1 MSKIR
6 LFKIFSLFLVVA
18 LFVSSSSAMFSSASS
33 ESEQYNNTQST
44 DNRVTADYS
53 FRSPSSNM
61 QVSEFDWS
69 PESVATY
76 AEGANSVDVII
87 GVNDNSVGYSEL
99 SNIVRKNCG
108 SVTETISINGSDVM
122 VVNLP
127 VSVVSKV
134 VDQVETSNLSR
145 YVEPNGL
152 CQVNLT
158 PNDAFW
164 RFQWGPKKIGA
175 EVAWNTVTG
184 NKDILVAVIDTGIDY
199 THPDL
204 IANYVPLGY
213 DFVNM
218 DDDPL
223 DDHGHGTHCAGI
235 IAAKLNNY
243 VGVAGI
249 AQVQIMAEKGLG
261 KTGSGSFINLAKCII
276 HATNAGAKIISN
288 SWGSDDDSKVISEAI
303 DYATANGVL
312 VFASAGN
319 HESGASFT
327 STYPACYDSVVAVSS
342 TDSSN
347 KLSSFSNYGS
357 YVDVAAP
364 GSSIYSTMPTYNVT
378 LNNARGLTTYYAY
391 MSGTSMACP
400 HAAGVAALIWSK
412 NPEMPA
418 DLVRYQLESS
428 CTDLGSEGFDIYF
441 GHGLINAKAAVEYIF
456 PEDLLISEFN
466 VYKPYIKVDEP
477 VALNATIFN
486 RSLKIQ
492 SNLQVQL
499 LVNGSVVNST
509 VINSISPG
517 AFAYASLS
525 WIPSNIGIYNLTYYL
540 VPGPDESTVENN
552 FASATLVVG
561 ASPPEENWTLLYE
574 DLREWDGSDLK
585 AVYSQLYSDVAYFKV
600 EFYSQWNQL
609 SKDINTA
616 ILIDTDNDP
625 LTGLSGNYY
634 INQNAG
640 IGTDCM
646 ILVGEEGLALV
657 NWNLTLGFFD
667 FDSPIYLAYL
677 DASDYSDEFVVGVWL
692 ADLESNP
699 EFDFVV
705 GDAYSDWDWMP
716 DAGYLPFIQDSAEHE
731 LTVTLFNA
739 TGIEPNGTLV
749 LNAAVFNF
757 GLIDKT
763 NVTLQLLINGAVV
776 ENFTVAQLGSGS
788 FYPLIY
794 NWKPVLEGRYNLT
807 VYTQPV
813 KGEVSTT
820 NNFKTITVP
829 VSQKIALISDIGSLD
844 TIRSII
850 VPMGVTYDSYYNN
863 SYALYTQNLTLLNRY
878 SAVIF
883 YNYDRGI
890 TPLEQSTLNS
900 YLAEGGNLI
909 ITGIDSLGSP
919 DDLLLA
925 DVVRSSSVGD
935 RIGEP
940 NFHVVN
946 SLHPIMN
953 GPYGKFALDYTV
965 SGLYDD
971 NDAAVA
977 DTTRN
982 ASAIAELADGKAK
995 IIATASLSGKVVYWN
1010 GHGLGDWLL
1019 DDDCTAMLK
1028 NTLIWVLD
1036 VVAPETVVEYE
1047 DVWHIEDFSIP
1058 LAASDYFGVNETYY
1072 KLNGGPVQI
1081 VSVNGQPQIT
1091 VQNANNTL
1099 EYWSIDLVGNEEPHK
1114 FLTEIKLDKTPPT
1127 GWLQINNGASYTSSI
1142 TVELTFEV
1150 TDDLSGVDQIRF
1162 SNDEDFEDEA
1172 WEAVSTSKSWV
1183 LTSGDGSKTVYCQI
1197 KNNAVL
1203 YSTLP
1208 ATIILDTIPP
1218 TANAGS
1224 TQTVTVGKSVT
1235 LNGGNSADNLG
1246 ILSYLWDFGD
1256 GSKGSGSTVIHTY
1269 STVGTYSAKLTVE
1282 DSAGN
1287 IATDTVMVVIQAK
1300 TSTTPS
1306 PTYSPHPTSAPTV
1319 SPTASPTAT
1328 SSPTATPSPNTVDFV
1343 KDDGTTAVIAI
1354 GGNITTSQITNA
1366 SIYVDQSTAKT
1377 FFNFVI
1383 TGQTGTV
1390 GICNFTIPK
1399 HQVPIG
1405 TLPEVYL
1412 GDQVVASQGY
1422 SEDYGNYYVWYIVT
1436 FSSHEVSIV
1445 FTEHSST
1452 TVSSFWYILIATVA
1466 IISVFVVSEVYLI
1479 RNRKKSHT

>member
-1 MSKIR
+1 MVKSRISKF
-6 LFKIFSLFLVVA
+6 LSLLLAILLIVNVN
-18 LFVSSSSAMFSSASS
+18 LLLLGPVSCTSDYYVDSQLNENVNDYSTFRSGPSNLQASGFNWSS
-33 ESEQYNNTQST
+33 ESVNE
-44 DNRVTADYS
+44 
-53 FRSPSSNM
+53 
-61 QVSEFDWS
+61 
-69 PESVATY
+69 Y
-76 AEGANSVDVII
+76 AQGDTSIEVII
-87 GVNDNSVGYSEL
+87 GVNDQLVGYSKL
-99 SNIVRKNCG
+99 SNLVMKNGG
-108 SVTETISINGSDVM
+108 SVTDTISINGSNALIVD
-122 VVNLP
+122 LP
-127 VSVVSKV
+127 VSAVSKF
-134 VDQVETSNLSR
+134 VDQVESSNLSR
-145 YVEPNGL
+145 YVEPNGI
-152 CQVNLT
+152 CRVNFT

-175 EVAWNTVTG
+175 EAAWDTVTG
-184 NKDILVAVIDTGIDY
+184 GSNVLVAVIDTGIDY

-223 DDHGHGTHCAGI
+223 DDYGHGTHCAGI
-235 IAAKLNNY
+235 IAAKLNDKI
-243 VGVAGI
+243 GVAGL
-249 AQVQIMAEKGLG
+249 AQVRIMAEKGLDS
-261 KTGSGSFINLAKCII
+261 TGSGSFSALAKCII
-276 HATNAGAKIISN
+276 HATDSGANILSN
-288 SWGSDDDSKVISEAI
+288 SWGGTDDSMLLSEAI
-303 DYATANGVL
+303 DYATAQGVL
-312 VFASAGN
+312 VFAAAGN
-319 HESGASFT
+319 HDANEQFNPE
-327 STYPACYDSVVAVSS
+327 YPAFYDSVIAVSS
-342 TDSSN
+342 IESSN
-347 KLSSFSNYGS
+347 NLSYFSNYGS

-364 GSSIYSTMPTYNVT
+364 GSSIYSTMPTYTVT
-378 LNNARGLTTYYAY
+378 LNNASYGYAKNYAY

-400 HAAGVAALIWSK
+400 HAVAVAALIWSQ
-412 NPEMPA
+412 NPKMTS
-418 DLVRYQLESS
+418 DLVRYQLEST
-428 CTDLGSEGFDIYF
+428 CTDLGSEGFDIYY
-441 GHGLINAKAAVEYIF
+441 GNGLINAEAAVEIIF
-456 PEDLLISEFN
+456 PEDLLIAESN
-466 VYKPYIKVDEP
+466 VYDQYLKVDAP
-477 VALNATIFN
+477 AVFNASIFN
-486 RSLKIQ
+486 RSLK
-492 SNLQVQL
+492 LQTGIEIQL
-499 LVNGSVVNST
+499 LVNNSIVNST
-509 VINSISPG
+509 IIASINSGDYTYS
-517 AFAYASLS
+517 SLS
-525 WIPSNIGIYNLTYYL
+525 WVPTAPAIYNLTYYI
-540 VPGPDESTVENN
+540 VPKPDEFTIVNN
-552 FASATLVVG
+552 MVSATLIVG
-561 ASPPEENWTLLYE
+561 APPSEENWTLLSNDPHE
-574 DLREWDGSDLK
+574 SAGFNLK
-585 AVYSQLYSDVAYFKV
+585 TVYSQLYSNIVYFKI
-600 EFYSQWNQL
+600 EFYHQWFHL
-609 SKDINTA
+609 SEAINTA

-625 LTGLSGNYY
+625 LTGLPDNYY
-634 INQNAG
+634 TNQNTG
-640 IGTDCM
+640 IGADC
-646 ILVGEEGLALV
+646 ILIVGEEGMALV
-657 NWNLTLGFFD
+657 KWNLTLGFFD
-667 FDSPIYLAYL
+667 FDSPNYLAYL
-677 DASDYSDEFVVGVWL
+677 DAPDYSNEFTVGVL
-692 ADLESNP
+692 LTDLDSNP
-699 EFDFVV
+699 EFEFVV
-705 GDAYSDWDWMP
+705 CDAYSDWDWLP
-716 DAGYLPFIQDSAEHE
+716 DAGYLPFIQNCVEHD
-731 LTVTLFNA
+731 LAVTIFNA
-739 TGIEPNGTLV
+739 TGIESGDTLV
-749 LNAAVFNF
+749 LNAALFNF
-757 GLIDKT
+757 GFNSEA
-763 NVTLQLLINGAVV
+763 NVTLHLQINDDVVDTVTCTQLN
-776 ENFTVAQLGSGS
+776 SGS

-794 NWKPVLEGRYNLT
+794 NWTPLLEGKYNIT
-807 VYTQPV
+807 VYTHTV
-813 KGEVSTT
+813 NGEVSTA
-820 NNFKTITVP
+820 NNFKTIIIP
-829 VSQKIALISDIGSLD
+829 VSQKIALISDIGQLDSL
-844 TIRSII
+844 RSILGS
-850 VPMGVTYDSYYNN
+850 MGINYDSFYNN
-863 SYALYTQNLTLLNRY
+863 SNVFYTQNITLLNRY

-883 YNYDRGI
+883 YNYNRSI

-1028 NTLIWVLD
+1028 NTLIWMLD
-1036 VVAPETVVEYE
+1036 VVAPETVAEYE
-1047 DVWHIEDFSIP
+1047 DVWHIEDFSIT

-1072 KLNGGPVQI
+1072 KLNGGPAQI

-1162 SNDEDFEDEA
+1162 SNYEDFEDEA
-1172 WEAVSTSKSWV
+1172 WEDVSTSKSWV

-1197 KNNAVL
+1197 KNNAIL
-1203 YSTLP
+1203 YSTLS

-1235 LNGGNSADNLG
+1235 LNGGNSADNSG

-1287 IATDTVMVVIQAK
+1287 IATDTVTVVIQAK

-1319 SPTASPTAT
+1319 SPTTSPTAT
-1328 SSPTATPSPNTVDFV
+1328 SSPAATPSPNTVDFV

-1354 GGNITTSQITNA
+1354 GGNITASQITNA
-1366 SIYVDQSTAKT
+1366 SIHVDQSTAKT
-1377 FFNFVI
+1377 FFNFII

-1466 IISVFVVSEVYLI
+1466 IISVFVVSGVYLI